1 MWSPELLTLRS
12 LLLAAQHPEAAS
24 SPHRGSSSLGKPSC
38 VFSRI
43 GMNREMGEV
52 SSEGGTQESRHAK
65 RLFGF

>member
-12 LLLAAQHPEAAS
+12 LLLGAQHPEAAPG
-24 SPHRGSSSLGKPSC
+24 PHCGSSSLRKLSC

-43 GMNREMGEV
+43 GVNREIGEV
-52 SSEGGTQESRHAK
+52 SSEGGTQDSGYAK

>member
-12 LLLAAQHPEAAS
+12 LLLAAQHPEAAL
-24 SPHRGSSSLGKPSC
+24 SPRGSSSLGKPSC

-43 GMNREMGEV
+43 GVNREMGEV